1 MDRLLQGAQCC
12 GHRAVGAQWRP
23 AGLLLSVGPVDRRHG
38 SPAAA
43 AVLRAPCSGALSS
56 KCGQRH
62 DDRRTQICLVPL
74 QLQLQLVTVATVAC
88 LGEGPTQLCLV
99 AAQIDPAR
107 RRRRHRRLAGRGLR
121 CQTMSLVADHQAE

>member
-12 GHRAVGAQWRP
+12 GHRAVGAQRRP
-23 AGLLLSVGPVDRRHG
+23 AGLLLSVGPVDRIHG

-43 AVLRAPCSGALSS
+43 VVLRAPCSGALSS

-74 QLQLQLVTVATVAC
+74 QLQLVTVATVAC
-88 LGEGPTQLCLV
+88 LGEGPTQLGLV